1 MKLEKV
7 FGVATKVNEASYIDR
22 AMLDGKITRLLE
34 NDRHIALKGASKT
47 GKSWLRQKCM
57 GDVNVV
63 QCRLGKKVQDIYVEA
78 LSNLG
83 VKLAL
88 ETAETNNIKGIIE
101 ASGEMGASLLYKVAV
116 KLGIAAEISDSTKY
130 RDLKCDLNN
139 LRFIADLIIASGKRL
154 VIEDFHYLSVENRK
168 QFAYDLKTLWDY
180 GCYVIIIGVWTQSNL
195 LTYLN
200 PDLTGRIEE
209 VSILWREE
217 DLKKVLQKGCHNLDI
232 KITESIMDNL
242 IKDSFGNVGI
252 LQTLVYNLC
261 EEESIYETVSIRTV
275 ISNTESF
282 KKAAQRYADQLDGVY
297 QRYIQILS
305 EGIYSRGDSTG
316 IYAYTMKA
324 IVGADDLLLMNGFSR
339 DAIFSITNSWEP
351 RIQLGNLQK
360 ILIKLEDLQCDS
372 ENKGLVISYD
382 QSTDSVFVVD
392 RQLLFYRKH
401 HTMKWPWEAILD
413 ELRNKN
419 KVKNRKLQK

>member
-34 NDRHIALKGASKT
+34 RDRHIALKGASKT

-78 LSNLG
+78 LGNLG

-88 ETAETNNIKGIIE
+88 ETAETNNIKGTIE

-209 VSILWREE
+209 VSILWSEE
-217 DLKKVLQKGCHNLDI
+217 DLKKVIEKGCHNL
-232 KITESIMDNL
+232 KITMSESIMDNL

-252 LQTLVYNLC
+252 LQTLAYNLC
-261 EEESIYETVSIRTV
+261 EEESVYKTMPIRC

-282 KKAAQRYADQLDGVY
+282 KKAAQKYADQLDGVY

-305 EGIYSRGDSTG
+305 EGIYRRGDSTG

-324 IVGADDLLLMNGFSR
+324 IVEADDLLLMNGFSR

-382 QSTDSVFVVD
+382 QSTDSVFAVD

-401 HTMKWPWEAILD
+401 HTMKWPWEAILE
-413 ELRNKN
+413 ELHNKN
-419 KVKNRKLQK
+419 KLKNAKLQQ